1 MALTTGRLRNPV
13 TGAGFTRRVG
23 GTRAAIRTEQR
34 RAEREGNTQYANTL
48 GAALADDSIR
58 RASQGESAFGS
69 ADSDIEEIIPAGTL
83 EVDRIKRQADQAANM
98 GDDPDAEGANVFPRR
113 GRELDPDLPLR
124 PPKSA
129 FDAASITSQDTG
141 VYIDPTTGRNPFDP
155 DDWKD
160 FGIGGGPP
168 RDETKPKEPGA
179 PPAEGDVA
187 ERADA
192 PEAPPAPSAGKG
204 AEEGEEEG
212 EDTPTS
218 ATDLGTTPSSTV
230 GGTNYDPTRDPI
242 PGSQGA
248 DRPTTPSPATPPV
261 SPTAFAAQE
270 EAFNKRLADSLKSTK
285 EAAAFDQTPEFQER
299 YNLIR
304 EDQGPEMAEEFG
316 RRTRRDLVDRFEKA
330 YGRPASMRLIERM
343 REGIGA
349 SIKEVEDQYL
359 QESIESGG
367 RLAPTPLGRAEQA
380 LETARRASFGV
391 KGQEP
396 PPKWTTAVGKEM
408 VEGIDKIPTDAQSA
422 LADLYG
428 APGKAAEAA
437 SIVDMA
443 YDTTPESI
451 LSQPDQISAR
461 LELALAGESISKN
474 LEVPLLPSS
483 QTPSLRWRTA
493 MRDPSATLGRDPG
506 EARSLEDPLG
516 ETPLMTQDIG
526 DSPLLE
532 ETRVAGENA
541 LRERT
546 IFDVG
551 AGRPGQQS
559 FETTRYRLGGSP
571 EEGATPS
578 PPDWDFAGPE
588 RAGPEVTAD
597 PIRMEEQ
604 QARIAAEAPEARQ
617 RVVLTPDEEQ
627 EFQEWW
633 ATNENVQAWKKDLG
647 NPNKGPDDPRERFDY
662 REAWKAGDVPQINP
676 EDNRYHWGSTG
687 KDVDHPTWHK
697 QFGEARTTEDL
708 TGLPSLPSANIGDS
722 PVPEV
727 RTELE
732 EQKVSYQSLS
742 TDEKVERL
750 ATLSKP
756 ANATERSALRS
767 VALNA
772 DRAVPPEV
780 KADMSTEPLE
790 TLEFDPGDGVEF
802 SKEEK
807 DGGKKKRARTPEER
821 EERRKRKLIKNIE
834 HSFAEKAASFLGEVE
849 GTKGKPNKKL
859 GPVFNRLAS
868 QGVTGPQSDCPWCAA
883 FVTHAVKEAGGKI
896 PTIIAAR
903 DFLKVGGKVSEGS
916 EQEGDIGVMWN
927 DNPDTGGR
935 NGYGGHAIVILSQ
948 DENSITGIGGNQ
960 DDAVS
965 VMTFPRERFLGVRRI
980 QK

>member
-1 MALTTGRLRNPV
+1 M
-13 TGAGFTRRVG
+13 
-23 GTRAAIRTEQR
+23 
-34 RAEREGNTQYANTL
+34 
-48 GAALADDSIR
+48 
-58 RASQGESAFGS
+58 
-69 ADSDIEEIIPAGTL
+69 
-83 EVDRIKRQADQAANM
+83 
-98 GDDPDAEGANVFPRR
+98 RR
-113 GRELDPDLPLR
+113 G
-124 PPKSA
+124 
-129 FDAASITSQDTG
+129 T
-141 VYIDPTTGRNPFDP
+141 FDP
-155 DDWKD
+155 KGAEASAQKALRLELENDESLQRVEEATTREEQQA
-160 FGIGGGPP
+160 ILYGGPP
-168 RDETKPKEPGA
+168 DIVRLPGESGDPFYIQDPIIDPELTPPTATLFPSDLRERTDETPLDPEEYRATKEFPGYPAGA
-179 PPAEGDVA
+179 PAPEPKGDA
-187 ERADA
+187 SERDDA
-192 PEAPPAPSAGKG
+192 PSAPAAPPAGKG
-204 AEEGEEEG
+204 AEEGEEKR
-212 EDTPTS
+212 EDTSTS
-218 ATDLGTTPSSTV
+218 ANDLGTTPPSTLDYEHPV
-230 GGTNYDPTRDPI
+230 TGFPPEPVPRGLI

-248 DRPTTPSPATPPV
+248 TRPIAPPPATPPAP
-261 SPTAFAAQE
+261 PTALAAQE
-270 EAFNKRLADSLKSTK
+270 EAFNKRLEDSLKSTK
-285 EAAAFDQTPEFQER
+285 GAAAFDQTPEFQER
-299 YNLIR
+299 YNIIR
-304 EDQGPEMAEEFG
+304 ESQGPEMAEEFG
-316 RRTRRDLVDRFEKA
+316 RRTRRGLVDRFEKA

-380 LETARRASFGV
+380 LETARIASFV
-391 KGQEP
+391 VRGQEP

-408 VEGIDKIPTDAQSA
+408 VEGIDKIPTDAQTA

-428 APGKAAEAA
+428 APGRAEEAA
-437 SIVDMA
+437 SIVDME
-443 YDTTPESI
+443 YGTTPGAI
-451 LSQPDQISAR
+451 LSDLELPTRSLPDQLSAR
-461 LELALAGESISKN
+461 LELALAGENISKN
-474 LEVPLLPSS
+474 LEVPLLPLS
-483 QTPSLRWRTA
+483 QTP
-493 MRDPSATLGRDPG
+493 RDPSATLGRDPG

-516 ETPLMTQDIG
+516 ETPLMTQAIG

-532 ETRVAGENA
+532 G
-541 LRERT
+541 
-546 IFDVG
+546 
-551 AGRPGQQS
+551 
-559 FETTRYRLGGSP
+559 LGGSP
-571 EEGATPS
+571 EEG
-578 PPDWDFAGPE
+578 
-588 RAGPEVTAD
+588 VT
-597 PIRMEEQ
+597 EEQ
-604 QARIAAEAPEARQ
+604 QARIAPEARQ
-617 RVVLTPDEEQ
+617 R
-627 EFQEWW
+627 
-633 ATNENVQAWKKDLG
+633 
-647 NPNKGPDDPRERFDY
+647 
-662 REAWKAGDVPQINP
+662 
-676 EDNRYHWGSTG
+676 
-687 KDVDHPTWHK
+687 
-697 QFGEARTTEDL
+697 EARTTEDL
-708 TGLPSLPSANIGDS
+708 TGLPSLPPANIGDS

-732 EQKVSYQSLS
+732 ERKVSYQSLP

-756 ANATERSALRS
+756 ANDTERSALRS

-790 TLEFDPGDGVEF
+790 TLEFNPGDGVEF

-821 EERRKRKLIKNIE
+821 EERRKIKLIKNIE

>member
-69 ADSDIEEIIPAGTL
+69 ADSDIKNIIPAGTL

-179 PPAEGDVA
+179 PPAEGDA
-187 ERADA
+187 PEGADA
-192 PEAPPAPSAGKG
+192 PEAPAAPPAGKG

-408 VEGIDKIPTDAQSA
+408 VEGIDKIPTDAQTA

-483 QTPSLRWRTA
+483 QTP
-493 MRDPSATLGRDPG
+493 RDPSATLGRDPG

-516 ETPLMTQDIG
+516 ETPLMTQAIG
-526 DSPLLE
+526 DSPSSGVVRDMSLFPVLE
-532 ETRVAGENA
+532 EEAAVS
-541 LRERT
+541 
-546 IFDVG
+546 
-551 AGRPGQQS
+551 AGRVDREILEAGIRGT
-559 FETTRYRLGGSP
+559 ENERLINERLEEVRRDPSALGRVP
-571 EEGATPS
+571 EEG
-578 PPDWDFAGPE
+578 
-588 RAGPEVTAD
+588 
-597 PIRMEEQ
+597 
-604 QARIAAEAPEARQ
+604 RQ
-617 RVVLTPDEEQ
+617 RVVLTPDEE
-627 EFQEWW
+627 
-633 ATNENVQAWKKDLG
+633 
-647 NPNKGPDDPRERFDY
+647 
-662 REAWKAGDVPQINP
+662 
-676 EDNRYHWGSTG
+676 
-687 KDVDHPTWHK
+687 
-697 QFGEARTTEDL
+697 ARTTEDP
-708 TGLPSLPSANIGDS
+708 TGLPSLPPSNIGDS

-732 EQKVSYQSLS
+732 EQKVSYQSLP

-802 SKEEK
+802 AKNEGISHPFALSAATLL
-807 DGGKKKRARTPEER
+807 GER
-821 EERRKRKLIKNIE
+821 EG
-834 HSFAEKAASFLGEVE
+834 S
-849 GTKGKPNKKL
+849 KGKPNKKL

-868 QGVTGPQSDCPWCAA
+868 QGVTGPQSDCSWCAA

-903 DFLKVGGKVSEGS
+903 KFLNVGATVPEGS
-916 EQEGDIGVMWN
+916 EQEGDLGVMWN
-927 DNPDTGGR
+927 NEASTGGR
-935 NGYGGHAIVILSQ
+935 DGWGGHAIVILSQ

-960 DDAVS
+960 DHAVS
-965 VMTFPRERFLGVRRI
+965 IMTFPREMFLGVRRI